1 MPRTECDGCVL
12 LTLPCLPP
20 SKMDAGGYIES
31 TEFQTVLLSVSPLPS
46 RRRTYRW
53 LTFLLFLRLC
63 TPFSLQEARLDVHVA
78 SSFFFSMVFTVS
90 TFRRMF
96 PPPPHPPTT
105 ATTPPFIAGS
115 EFAVWL
121 KGFKLGARCGQK
133 FKHRV
138 SNLEQDMPRLKKHGQ
153 LEQDAESMRTSKVA
167 TTRDTWRCP
176 GQDSALTWKTRAIC
190 RNEVASGAA

>member
-1 MPRTECDGCVL
+1 MVDIPLVPSSVHSLFLTGSKVGCACSIL
-12 LTLPCLPP
+12 
-20 SKMDAGGYIES
+20 
-31 TEFQTVLLSVSPLPS
+31 
-46 RRRTYRW
+46 
-53 LTFLLFLRLC
+53 LLFL
-63 TPFSLQEARLDVHVA
+63 HGIY
-78 SSFFFSMVFTVS
+78 
-90 TFRRMF
+90 TFNIPPYL
-96 PPPPHPPTT
+96 PPPPHPPPT
-105 ATTPPFIAGS
+105 TTPLHFIAGS

-153 LEQDAESMRTSKVA
+153 LEQDAESMRTSKVT